1 LIDTSAKFL
10 ALIILLL
17 LSAFFSASETALV
30 AISKI
35 RVKKLI
41 NEGKEGAE
49 EIHELK
55 KDPDA
60 LLTTILIGN
69 NLVNIAASAIA
80 TSLAIE
86 RFGSLGIGIATG
98 VMTLVILT
106 FCEIFPKTLAA
117 RNPETIS
124 LIVSKPIR
132 LLVWIFRPAVKV
144 FTLMTVA
151 VRRLLGWTPS
161 SVAETVTEEEVKTLL
176 DIGEEEGV
184 FDEDEK
190 EIIERVF
197 ELDDITAADIMT
209 PKEDMVCVPADSS
222 LSEAIEV
229 IKTHGYSRI
238 PVYEGSSDNIIGILY
253 AKDLLT
259 HACDSRNN
267 NLNIRA
273 RLKPPYFVDY
283 RTKVDA
289 LLREFQR
296 GKFHMA
302 IVVDETARP
311 VGLVTLEDV
320 LEELVGN
327 IFDEYDD
334 SAKLVKMLDEGT
346 LIVDCR
352 MRLRDFLKITGIR
365 ESKLLAILTAGGIP
379 AASAASP
386 RSAGKKNKLLSVK
399 TVRDL
404 VTQLFGKHPAI
415 GAKVILN
422 DHELMVEETDEQGV
436 NKIRVRK
443 LN

>member
-1 LIDTSAKFL
+1 MIDTSAKFL

-49 EIHELK
+49 DIHELK

-273 RLKPPYFVDY
+273 LLKPPYFVDY

-334 SAKLVKMLDEGT
+334 SAELVKMLDEGT

-386 RSAGKKNKLLSVK
+386 RSAGKKNKLLFK

>member
-1 LIDTSAKFL
+1 MIDVSVKLL
-10 ALIILLL
+10 ALIILFL

-30 AISKI
+30 AISRIK
-35 RVKKLI
+35 VKKLI

-55 KDPDA
+55 KDPDS

-98 VMTLVILT
+98 VMTLIILT

-117 RNPETIS
+117 RNPEAVS

-132 LLVWIFRPAVKV
+132 LLVHIFRPVVRV
-144 FTLMTVA
+144 FTLMVVA
-151 VRRLLGWTPS
+151 FRRLLRWAPS
-161 SVAETVTEEEVKTLL
+161 SAVETVSEEEVKTLL
-176 DIGEEEGV
+176 DIGEDEGV

-197 ELDDITAADIMT
+197 ELDDITAVDIMT
-209 PKEDMVCVPADSS
+209 PREDMVCVSADCSVK
-222 LSEAIEV
+222 EAVEV
-229 IKTHGYSRI
+229 IKKHGYSRI
-238 PVYEGSSDNIIGILY
+238 PAYKDNPDNIIGILY

-259 HACDSRNN
+259 HACSGCDCDSSIKD
-267 NLNIRA
+267 L
-273 RLKPPYFVDY
+273 LKPPYFVDY
-283 RTKVDA
+283 RTKVDD

-296 GKFHMA
+296 GRFHIA
-302 IVVDETARP
+302 IVVDEAARP
-311 VGLVTLEDV
+311 LGLVTLEDV

-334 SAKLVKMLDEGT
+334 SAKLVEVLDEDT
-346 LIVDCR
+346 LIIDCR

-365 ESKLLAILTAGGIP
+365 ENGTLAAFHARNVTTNAAPATA
-379 AASAASP
+379 AAN
-386 RSAGKKNKLLSVK
+386 RHFLSVK

-404 VTQLFGKHPAI
+404 ATQLFGEHPPV
-415 GAKVILN
+415 GTKTLLN
-422 DHELMVEETDEQGV
+422 NHELIIEETDEQGIS
-436 NKIRVRK
+436 KIRVRK
-443 LN
+443 LDT